1 MKTKTLVFLLFF
13 LCSPL
18 VLAQTPSGTKP
29 APLMV
34 ASGKSHTA
42 VFQFG
47 AEGYG
52 LQGGA
57 DYIGGVNA
65 SLLFRI
71 CDLFWV
77 GLRPSAH
84 YVMLDDSD
92 YDVTWFHPDFTFQ
105 VNILHD
111 PVRLYFLGAGGFSV
125 ALDTDNYFGT
135 GHGWSALGGV
145 GVAWRGESPWGVFA
159 ELGFRI
165 GRASD
170 RQTEHVYDE
179 NGEAQCVDETCLE
192 YVFGRVTRDYELTVF
207 TVNLGIQYSL

>member
-1 MKTKTLVFLLFF
+1 MRISIIVVLLG
-13 LCSPL
+13 LLSSSAAN
-18 VLAQTPSGTKP
+18 AQPPDGTKP
-29 APLMV
+29 APLVV
-34 ASGKSHTA
+34 ASGKTHTP

-52 LQGGA
+52 FQGGA

-71 CDLFWV
+71 ADIIWV

-84 YVMLDDSD
+84 YVMLEDTD

-105 VNILHD
+105 LNFLHD
-111 PVRLYFLGAGGFSV
+111 PVRLYLLGAGGFSV

-145 GVAWRGESPWGVFA
+145 GVAWRGESPWGFFA

-170 RQTEHVYDE
+170 EQNVHVYDA
-179 NGEAQCVDETCLE
+179 NGKPQCVTPECLE
-192 YVFGRVTRDYELTVF
+192 YVFERVTREYELTVF
-207 TVNLGIQYSL
+207 TLNIGLFYSL